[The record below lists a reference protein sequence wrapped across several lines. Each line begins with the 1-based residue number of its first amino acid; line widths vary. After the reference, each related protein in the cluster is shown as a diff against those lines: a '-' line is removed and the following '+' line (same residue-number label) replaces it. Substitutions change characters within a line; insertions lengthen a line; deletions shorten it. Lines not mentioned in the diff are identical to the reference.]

1 MQILLRILGAFLV
14 AAAACFASL
23 AQPQQ
28 RSVALTFDDLPSAD
42 TSDPSEAR
50 FINLKI
56 LHALD
61 QHHAAAVGFVIESR
75 VQEIGEARGKALL
88 DEWTKRKYDLGN
100 HTFSHIASD
109 KLTAEQFEQG
119 IVKGEASLAAALAKV
134 GKTPRYFRFPQNH
147 TGDTKEKHDA
157 IAAFLAQR
165 GYKLAVCTVENEDFA
180 FNEAYLKMLS
190 SKDRTSAAKLRA
202 DYLAYTSTEID
213 YYAGLQKQLF
223 GREIPHVM
231 VLHVNRLNA
240 DLMDELLGLFEQRQ
254 YRFVT
259 LDAALSDDAYKTPDN
274 FIPRFA
280 RYGPMWA
287 YRWAAQFNIQVDGS
301 LEPEPPGWITDYS
314 KD

>member
-1 MQILLRILGAFLV
+1 
-14 AAAACFASL
+14 
-23 AQPQQ
+23 
-28 RSVALTFDDLPSAD
+28 
-42 TSDPSEAR
+42 
-50 FINLKI
+50 
-56 LHALD
+56 
-61 QHHAAAVGFVIESR
+61 VIESR